1 MTNPVGWATLSR
13 PAKAY
18 RVFHA
23 AWSVAGLASLGYIWA
38 CAATRRRDR
47 RLWASI
53 AFLTIE
59 GGGLI
64 VGGGDCPMGPF
75 QDQLGDPVPFFEL
88 VLPPRAAKAA
98 VPILAGA
105 SVAGF
110 VAVALRPPRRSRQAA
125 TLSGPENDGQAPRTA
140 QVG

>member
-1 MTNPVGWATLSR
+1 LEESVTQSGGWAGLGG

-23 AWSVAGLASLGYIWA
+23 AWSVAGLASLGYIWF

-47 RLWASI
+47 RLGASV

-59 GGGLI
+59 GVGLMI
-64 VGGGDCPMGPF
+64 GGGDCPMGPL
-75 QDQLGDPVPFFEL
+75 QEKLGDSVPFFEL

-98 VPILAGA
+98 VPILAFA
-105 SVAGF
+105 SVAGI
-110 VAVALRPPRRSRQAA
+110 VAVAMRRPNR
-125 TLSGPENDGQAPRTA
+125 
-140 QVG
+140 

>member
-1 MTNPVGWATLSR
+1 MTYPVGWATLSR

-23 AWSVAGLASLGYIWA
+23 AWSAAGLASLGYIWA

-53 AFLTIE
+53 AFLSIE

-75 QDQLGDPVPFFEL
+75 QAKLGDQVPFFEL

-98 VPILAGA
+98 VPILAAA

-110 VAVALRPPRRSRQAA
+110 IAVALRRPIRSSEAA
-125 TLSGPENDGQAPRTA
+125 A
-140 QVG
+140 

>member
-1 MTNPVGWATLSR
+1 LWQHQEVARDVRTANAVRWAALSR

-23 AWSVAGLASLGYIWA
+23 SWSVAGLASLGYVWY
-38 CAATRRRDR
+38 CAAARRRDR

-53 AFLTIE
+53 AFLSIE

-64 VGGGDCPMGPF
+64 VGGGDCPMAPL
-75 QDQLGDPVPFFEL
+75 QEQLGDPVPFFEL

-105 SVAGF
+105 SAAGF
-110 VAVALRPPRRSRQAA
+110 LALALRRPAGSPQPRVM
-125 TLSGPENDGQAPRTA
+125 G
-140 QVG
+140 

>member
-1 MTNPVGWATLSR
+1 MTDPVGWAALRR

-23 AWSVAGLASLGYIWA
+23 AWSVAGLGSLVYIWY

-47 RLWASI
+47 RLRASI
-53 AFLTIE
+53 AFLSIE
-59 GGGLI
+59 GVGLV
-64 VGGGDCPMGPF
+64 VGGGDCPMGPY
-75 QDQLGDPVPFFEL
+75 QKQLGDPVPFFEL

-110 VAVALRPPRRSRQAA
+110 LAIALRRPDRSSEAARSERRPGR
-125 TLSGPENDGQAPRTA
+125 P
-140 QVG
+140 

>member
-1 MTNPVGWATLSR
+1 MTNPVGWATLSG

-23 AWSVAGLASLGYIWA
+23 AWSVAGLASLGYIWT
-38 CAATRRRDR
+38 CAAMRRRDR
-47 RLWASI
+47 GLWASI
-53 AFLTIE
+53 AFLSIE

-64 VGGGDCPMGPF
+64 VGGGNCPMGPL
-75 QDQLGDPVPFFEL
+75 QARIGDPVPFFEL

-110 VAVALRPPRRSRQAA
+110 LAVALRPPSRSLRP
-125 TLSGPENDGQAPRTA
+125 TT
-140 QVG
+140 